1 MAGPVVGRMFRRQ
14 RDAVRADRVVVI
26 GLGRFG
32 TSTARTLVSLG
43 YEVLGI
49 DINERPVADASD
61 FVTLAAQGDG
71 TDEEL
76 LRSLHV
82 DESDVGI
89 VAQGENLEASI
100 LATMLLKQLGIP
112 WVISKAS
119 SKLHGDVLSRVG
131 ANQVIFPERDAGVRL
146 GHSLAVRTINDYITL
161 TPTAGLAKMHAP
173 RHFIGRSLA
182 DLYNAPDLALSVL
195 LIQRGDKLITAPSYS
210 EQIEAN
216 DQIVVAGTDAAINR
230 FTAASG
236 SSGDA

>member
-1 MAGPVVGRMFRRQ
+1 MFRRQ
-14 RDAVRADRVVVI
+14 RDREAADRVVLI

-32 TSTARTLVSLG
+32 TSTARTLMSLG
-43 YEVLGI
+43 YEVLAI
-49 DINERPVADASD
+49 DIHERPVAEASD

-100 LATMLLKQLGIP
+100 LTTMLLKQMGIP

-119 SKLHGDVLSRVG
+119 SKLHGAVLTRIG
-131 ANQVIFPERDAGVRL
+131 ADQVIFPERDAGVRL
-146 GHSLAVRTINDYITL
+146 GHSLAVRTINDYISL
-161 TPTAGLAKMHAP
+161 TPTAGLAKMGVP
-173 RHFIGRSLA
+173 QHFIGRSLA
-182 DLYNAPDLALSVL
+182 ELYKTPDLALSVL
-195 LIQRGDKLITAPSYS
+195 LIQRGDKLITAPQYT
-210 EQIEAN
+210 ERIEAN

-230 FTAASG
+230 FSAAA
-236 SSGDA
+236 DTHRPA

>member
-1 MAGPVVGRMFRRQ
+1 M
-14 RDAVRADRVVVI
+14 DRVVVI

-32 TSTARTLVSLG
+32 TSTAKTLVSLG
-43 YEVLGI
+43 YEVLAI
-49 DINERPVADASD
+49 DIAERPVAEASG

-82 DESDVGI
+82 EESDVGI
-89 VAQGENLEASI
+89 VAQGENLEASV

-112 WVISKAS
+112 WVISKAT
-119 SKLHGDVLSRVG
+119 SKLHGDVLHRIG
-131 ANQVIFPERDAGVRL
+131 ADRVIFPETDAGVRL

-182 DLYNAPDLALSVL
+182 EIYNTPDIALSVL
-195 LIQRGDKLITAPSYS
+195 LIRREDRLITAPTYS
-210 EQIEAN
+210 EMIEAN
-216 DQIVVAGTDAAINR
+216 DEIIVAGTDAAINR
-230 FTAASG
+230 FSTIG
-236 SSGDA
+236 NEPRRP